1 MFPHVG
7 LSYVKF
13 LSVNIENYIY
23 LDLNSYRLESFLKT
37 ANTAVISNSLTF
49 YKRISQTVVKTP
61 LETFRRRV
69 DFPYRT
75 GLFLLIFALS
85 WQITLCELQNMRCF
99 YQPLP
104 WKSLTGI
111 IITFVLFFRSK
122 ISHARW
128 KISLQETTLLLTS
141 GLLITAGQR
150 KSVLWSLQTPGWF
163 CVWLFKELVFLR
175 IDHAFWKARW
185 KFLLQNGVVR
195 FYCFTGRFWSEESH
209 WSTQIMIFFGGRS
222 DESSNS
228 KGMKWKSKSSRN
240 STRYSHTNFVT
251 VLLLYC
257 FEPYN
262 IFLCS
267 SWLTLT

>member
-1 MFPHVG
+1 M
-7 LSYVKF
+7 SWSTF
-13 LSVNIENYIY
+13 LSLGIVFKNCKHCRNKQFPYLLQENKQ
-23 LDLNSYRLESFLKT
+23 NYRPTFFSWLKKWFP
-37 ANTAVISNSLTF
+37 IMIIFHS
-49 YKRISQTVVKTP
+49 VVKTP

-69 DFPYRT
+69 DFPYCT

-150 KSVLWSLQTPGWF
+150 KSVLWSLETPGWF

-195 FYCFTGRFWSEESH
+195 FYCFTGRF
-209 WSTQIMIFFGGRS
+209 
-222 DESSNS
+222 
-228 KGMKWKSKSSRN
+228 
-240 STRYSHTNFVT
+240 
-251 VLLLYC
+251 
-257 FEPYN
+257 
-262 IFLCS
+262 
-267 SWLTLT
+267 